1 MLTAPI
7 SYTSIIVSRRS
18 YAVRGNFSA
27 VSKTKSLMY
36 MYMKQEN
43 NTLTNDTDII
53 AVLVSNERISSKMPV
68 CRIYVHDL
76 KEHFKIESVYM
87 PNVSR

>member
-1 MLTAPI
+1 
-7 SYTSIIVSRRS
+7 
-18 YAVRGNFSA
+18 
-27 VSKTKSLMY
+27 MY

-68 CRIYVHDL
+68 CRIYVDRARL
-76 KEHFKIESVYM
+76 ERTF
-87 PNVSR
+87 